1 MVKNNDYSTPK
12 SNGGT
17 THSLCTLLVCS
28 ALLFLNSCEKDIANN
43 SLPADGQELMKLNLQ
58 GEVPMNISQ
67 KFPAALE
74 EAGIAEHLTF
84 PENEAGIVN
93 STSPFGKYL
102 QSHEGARISSEV
114 GKNTTDSE
122 NVAIGKPA
130 ILGRSFRDRKNWF
143 PASNAVD
150 GIKYSNKNH
159 DLTHSGGGK
168 ANTWWRV
175 DLQGEYDI
183 TEIRFYNRTNC
194 CNNRSNGANIYI
206 ADKFYSDPS
215 SFIPEEMVHL
225 ATLSN
230 SKEVK
235 VINTVQKRINYV
247 YIKAAD
253 SAPYLNFLEL
263 EVFGTP
269 SPEKVDCIETLIIPD
284 NADVENYRL
293 STYAEETTIRYYE
306 NEALFKKEIRDK
318 IIESIQV
325 DSNGHDK
332 GIAIK
337 GYAYL
342 ENDEKW
348 FRTVGTVIPGY
359 SIWPEGWASTANL
372 SYEEYLNLPA
382 VENEEDCATT
392 MSWLINK
399 ASAFQDGEGNWSM
412 EVPQGFTRYAFAIT
426 YLDFDFETRKFK
438 GRYESAY
445 DDDDCGYSH
454 NDIASKAIG
463 QGVIFFNI
471 VRE

>member
-1 MVKNNDYSTPK
+1 
-12 SNGGT
+12 
-17 THSLCTLLVCS
+17 
-28 ALLFLNSCEKDIANN
+28 
-43 SLPADGQELMKLNLQ
+43 
-58 GEVPMNISQ
+58 
-67 KFPAALE
+67 
-74 EAGIAEHLTF
+74 
-84 PENEAGIVN
+84 
-93 STSPFGKYL
+93 
-102 QSHEGARISSEV
+102 
-114 GKNTTDSE
+114 
-122 NVAIGKPA
+122 
-130 ILGRSFRDRKNWF
+130 
-143 PASNAVD
+143 
-150 GIKYSNKNH
+150 
-159 DLTHSGGGK
+159 LTHSGGGK

-194 CNNRSNGANIYI
+194 FNNRSNGANIYI

-230 SKEVK
+230 SKEVQ

-382 VENEEDCATT
+382 VDNEEDYATT

-426 YLDFDFETRKFK
+426 YLDFDFKTRKFK

-454 NDIASKAIG
+454 NDIASQAIG